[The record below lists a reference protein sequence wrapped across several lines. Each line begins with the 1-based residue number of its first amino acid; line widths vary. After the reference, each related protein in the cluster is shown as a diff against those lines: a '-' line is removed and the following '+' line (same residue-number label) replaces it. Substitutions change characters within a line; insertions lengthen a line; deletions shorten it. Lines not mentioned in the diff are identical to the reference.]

1 MDHLNIPREG
11 GVVTFGQLYG
21 MHDHITLT
29 LGEQKSVIPFM
40 HTNMMCTSLLL
51 LSYVCMY
58 FLCPISSLTG
68 RAGYEAYKYLPYGPV
83 VEVLPY
89 LCRRANENSS
99 MVKGAIEYR
108 KFLGRELMSRLRK
121 ATKVF

>member
-1 MDHLNIPREG
+1 MNRLNVPKEG
-11 GVVTFGQLYG
+11 STVTFGQLYG

-29 LGEQKSVIPFM
+29 LGEQETANS
-40 HTNMMCTSLLL
+40 
-51 LSYVCMY
+51 SYVYGVYYCCHTFTY
-58 FLCPISSLTG
+58 APPHAG

-99 MVKGAIEYR
+99 MFKGAIEYR
-108 KFLGRELMSRLRK
+108 KFIGQELMRRLGK
-121 ATKVF
+121 ATKLF